1 MPNDQLRR
9 STGARRGHRAVR
21 LATVVVTVGALV
33 ALGLVLIGRYSTH
46 RSATP
51 TAGAGVGLALASHPP
66 LKIAPW
72 TRIATLGGPTPGYA
86 TSTSATVV
94 SELPAEWSGAASALP
109 VIESKH
115 GRLKVRLVQ
124 RPNGVTAWIPASAA
138 SVSRTPYHLVVD
150 LAARQ
155 LLVFKAAKLV
165 RRAPADIGTLQAPTP
180 PGNYFVAQR
189 DEAPNPG
196 YGPFVIV
203 TSAFATTVT
212 DWEQNGNAMI
222 AISGPLGTGALTRT
236 QGGAVSQGGIRLP
249 TRDLTRLR
257 VLPLGTPIDVVTTLR
272 PVGHRRSGRR

>member
-1 MPNDQLRR
+1 M
-9 STGARRGHRAVR
+9 R
-21 LATVVVTVGALV
+21 LATVVVAVGALV
-33 ALGLVLIGRYSTH
+33 ALGLLLIGRYSTQP
-46 RSATP
+46 SATP
-51 TAGAGVGLALASHPP
+51 TARAGVGLALASHPP
-66 LKIAPW
+66 LTIAPW
-72 TRIATLGGPTPGYA
+72 TRIATLSGPTPVYA

-115 GRLKVRLVQ
+115 GRLEVRLVQ

-165 RRAPADIGTLQAPTP
+165 RRAPADIGTGQAPTP

-236 QGGAVSQGGIRLP
+236 HGGAVSQGGIRLP